1 MFDRI
6 LLWSHRSWA
15 FVFWEILITASI
27 SVLVI
32 GLFVISNSFWLS
44 LGRLSFSMNLS
55 ISSRL
60 SILLH
65 IVVHNSLIIFYI
77 SPLPVATSPFSFLIL
92 LIWFFSLFFL
102 MSLAKGLSILFIFSR
117 NQLLVLLILTIVS
130 FTSFSCIA
138 AQIFMIYFLLLIL
151 FFFNCCCCCSSFSS
165 CFRYKVRLSIRCFSC
180 LLKQD
185 GIAINF
191 PLRTAFAASH
201 KFWIVFSLSFVSRN
215 FFISLLI
222 SSVTCWLFRNVFFN
236 LCVFVFLTV
245 FFLVIDI

>member
-92 LIWFFSLFFL
+92 FVWFFSLFIL
-102 MSLAKGLSILFIFSR
+102 MSLAKGLSVFVYLLKEPAFSFINF
-117 NQLLVLLILTIVS
+117 TIVS
-130 FTSFSCIA
+130 F
-138 AQIFMIYFLLLIL
+138 IYFCLDLYDFFPSKNFEVFL
-151 FFFNCCCCCSSFSS
+151 FFFFQ
-165 CFRYKVRLSIRCFSC
+165 FLGEKLGC
-180 LLKQD
+180 LFY
-185 GIAINF
+185 I
-191 PLRTAFAASH
+191 
-201 KFWIVFSLSFVSRN
+201 
-215 FFISLLI
+215 
-222 SSVTCWLFRNVFFN
+222 
-236 LCVFVFLTV
+236 
-245 FFLVIDI
+245 FLVSWGRIVLL